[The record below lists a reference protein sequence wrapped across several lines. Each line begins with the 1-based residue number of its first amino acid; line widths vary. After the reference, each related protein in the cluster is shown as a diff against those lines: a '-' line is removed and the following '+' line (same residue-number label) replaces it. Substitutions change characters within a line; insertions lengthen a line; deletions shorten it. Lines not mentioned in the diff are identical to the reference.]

1 MEELKDKKINL
12 DALDWAVWTTG
23 ERRPCCLSCSERS
36 VLQVLR
42 VAMSREGKGVHSMYR
57 NCRSKLRKWMKGHPR
72 SGEERET
79 WRGERETSQVS
90 NTSTPS
96 SVYQPSRFL
105 VTQAAFKHLEKKMDQ
120 C

>member
-23 ERRPCCLSCSERS
+23 ERRPCCLSCSGRS

-42 VAMSREGKGVHSMYR
+42 VGMSRKGQGVHSRYR
-57 NCRSKLRKWMKGHPR
+57 NCKSKLRKWVKGHPG

-79 WRGERETSQVS
+79 WRGEGETSEVS
-90 NTSTPS
+90 RTSTSS
-96 SVYQPSRFL
+96 SVYQPQRSL
-105 VTQAAFKHLEKKMDQ
+105 W
-120 C
+120 